1 MILKSPVSRL
11 SLVNLFADFI
21 LNQIPKEE
29 ESIIQVVDC
38 FNFYVIK
45 GKTTY
50 NEPLNIGKLKDEF
63 IIKFEDLIGEVK
75 LTHTIDLIEYD
86 SKLKPSESLTF
97 AYHNTNNCSYHN
109 SQIKPFEEDS
119 TVSYDYQH
127 FIKPITESNNLIFC
141 SEFPHGYSLNQG
153 RLLYYYGKHI
163 FYNIPSSYPVST
175 LIFEMSTK
183 KDESGDQLFLVK
195 NKLNG
200 VDDVL
205 TSSILD
211 VFDFNMSWLE
221 QDIKKVDWSI
231 EITNPL
237 QDYDFLKKRIKDFI
251 IF

>member
-75 LTHTIDLIEYD
+75 LTHIIDLIEYD

-109 SQIKPFEEDS
+109 SQIKSFEEDS
-119 TVSYDYQH
+119 TVSYDYRH
-127 FIKPITESNNLIFC
+127 FLKPITESNNLIFC

-163 FYNIPSSYPVST
+163 FYNIPSSYPINS
-175 LIFEMSTK
+175 LIFNLSTNK
-183 KDESGDQLFLVK
+183 EESGDPVFSVTNSNQK
-195 NKLNG
+195 
-200 VDDVL
+200 VDEVL
-205 TSSILD
+205 TSAILD
-211 VFDFNMSWLE
+211 VFDFDMSWLNTE
-221 QDIKKVDWSI
+221 IKKVDWSI
-231 EITNPL
+231 ELTNPL
-237 QDYDFLKKRIKDFI
+237 QDYEFLKKKVDGFV

>member
-75 LTHTIDLIEYD
+75 LTHIIDLIEYD

-109 SQIKPFEEDS
+109 SQIKSFEEDS
-119 TVSYDYQH
+119 TVSYDYRH
-127 FIKPITESNNLIFC
+127 FLKPITESNNLIFC

-163 FYNIPSSYPVST
+163 AYNFTDSITEPKISLTLTNSHSEEDKLISVFGDNPYPDEKLKSY
-175 LIFEMSTK
+175 L
-183 KDESGDQLFLVK
+183 
-195 NKLNG
+195 
-200 VDDVL
+200 
-205 TSSILD
+205 LD
-211 VFDFNMSWLE
+211 MFDFNYEKLNE
-221 QDIKKVDWSI
+221 EIKKVDLSL

-237 QDYDFLKKRIKDFI
+237 EDFECLKKKIKLDLFI
-251 IF
+251 